1 MSLIKRNLIKL
12 MYRVVTKKI
21 ERVTN
26 RWMND
31 DTAGVKIP
39 ESLIFIKSCIQK
51 KIVNISPKGSCPFSE
66 HTTVNTLVM
75 NGIRPSFRR

>member
-1 MSLIKRNLIKL
+1 

-39 ESLIFIKSCIQK
+39 ESLIFIKICIHK
-51 KIVNISPKGSCPFSE
+51 KIVNISTSKCLQSIFSEYLHIEFSCPHSDSE
-66 HTTVNTLVM
+66 A
-75 NGIRPSFRR
+75 